1 MGYLLKNEDDVIRT
15 LERQYRYALRNIN
28 EKIRLYQADEQTV
41 SRVHH
46 INFQKQLKSQI
57 EAELDRLH
65 AGEYTTIQQ
74 YLDDTYT
81 DSFVGTMYDLA
92 GQGVPVI
99 APMDKNAAIKAVITD
114 SKLSTDL
121 YNSLGVDL
129 RTLKKSVRN
138 EITRGV
144 ASGMLYSDIARNVSN
159 ATSIPLNRAKTI
171 VRTEGHRIQE
181 ASRNDARMAAKA
193 KGAET
198 VKQWESTMDG
208 QTRST
213 HRQLDGQIREV
224 DQPFAADGK
233 EAMYP
238 GDFGDPAEDCNC
250 RCMALTR
257 ARKAL
262 MNPDELKRMQ
272 ERAAFFEL
280 DKTQDFEDFRQK
292 YIEQITYMNLDETVK
307 ITKKKGEK
315 IYSSVNAELVNSK
328 KYHDK
333 FEGLTSH
340 KSTNESIYQE
350 AMRILEHRD
359 GSPHEDMV
367 LIDSRTGK
375 FITGNMGSQLVGKT
389 GLTAAQYAAV
399 EKHNGTITVVHNHPN
414 NSRISFTDIM
424 TMYANPSI
432 DSVVAVCHDGSVQ
445 IVYGLNRKVD
455 IEKMWN
461 RVYNDVVDS
470 THDKT
475 LAEHAA
481 TTYLYESKIFKTE
494 SR

>member
-1 MGYLLKNEDDVIRT
+1 MVGYLLKREDDVIRT

-46 INFQKQLKSQI
+46 LNFQKQLKSQI
-57 EAELDRLH
+57 EAELEKLH
-65 AGEYTTIQQ
+65 SGEYTTIQQ

-81 DSFVGTMYDLA
+81 DSYIGNMYDLA

-99 APMDKNAAIKAVITD
+99 APMDKNAAIKAVTTD

-138 EITRGV
+138 EITRGI
-144 ASGMLYSDIARNVSN
+144 ASGMLYSDIARNIAN
-159 ATSIPLNRAKTI
+159 TTATPLNRAKTI

-198 VKQWESTMDG
+198 VKQWESTLDG
-208 QTRST
+208 QTRPT

-224 DQPFAADGK
+224 DQPFTADGK

-262 MNPDELKRMQ
+262 MNPDELERMQ

-280 DKTQDFEDFRQK
+280 DKTQDFEAFREKYMKTAETLKNQGESGIIRYVKDGKFAIPEQK
-292 YIEQITYMNLDETVK
+292 F
-307 ITKKKGEK
+307 KGYALK
-315 IYSSVNAELVNSK
+315 NPDKAKAFKAALGYDMTNAEELIQNVIDHIDESKLVQRGDAGHGMRYEYIMRLVGANSK
-328 KYHDK
+328 EANVLTAWIE
-333 FEGLTSH
+333 EGKGFRLTS
-340 KSTNESIYQE
+340 
-350 AMRILEHRD
+350 
-359 GSPHEDMV
+359 
-367 LIDSRTGK
+367 
-375 FITGNMGSQLVGKT
+375 
-389 GLTAAQYAAV
+389 
-399 EKHNGTITVVHNHPN
+399 
-414 NSRISFTDIM
+414 
-424 TMYANPSI
+424 
-432 DSVVAVCHDGSVQ
+432 
-445 IVYGLNRKVD
+445 VYVTERK
-455 IEKMWN
+455 
-461 RVYNDVVDS
+461 
-470 THDKT
+470 
-475 LAEHAA
+475 A
-481 TTYLYESKIFKTE
+481 TE
-494 SR
+494 

>member
-1 MGYLLKNEDDVIRT
+1 MVGYLLKREDDVIRT

-57 EAELDRLH
+57 EAELEKLH
-65 AGEYTTIQQ
+65 SGEYTTIQQ

-81 DSFVGTMYDLA
+81 DSYIGTMYDMA

-99 APMDKNAAIKAVITD
+99 APIDKNAAIKAVTTD

-144 ASGMLYSDIARNVSN
+144 ASGMLYSDIARNIAN
-159 ATSIPLNRAKTI
+159 ATATPLNRAKTI

-198 VKQWESTMDG
+198 VKQWESTLDG
-208 QTRST
+208 QTRQT

-224 DQPFAADGK
+224 DQPFTADGK

-262 MNPDELKRMQ
+262 MNPDELERMQ

-280 DKTQDFEDFRQK
+280 DKTQDFEAFREKYLKAAETLKNQGESGIIRYVKDGKFAIPEQK
-292 YIEQITYMNLDETVK
+292 F
-307 ITKKKGEK
+307 KGYALK
-315 IYSSVNAELVNSK
+315 NPDKAKAFKAALGYDMTNAEELIQNVIDHIDESKLVQRGDMGHGMRYEYIMRLVGANSK
-328 KYHDK
+328 EANVLTAWIE
-333 FEGLTSH
+333 EGKGFRLTS
-340 KSTNESIYQE
+340 
-350 AMRILEHRD
+350 
-359 GSPHEDMV
+359 
-367 LIDSRTGK
+367 
-375 FITGNMGSQLVGKT
+375 
-389 GLTAAQYAAV
+389 
-399 EKHNGTITVVHNHPN
+399 
-414 NSRISFTDIM
+414 
-424 TMYANPSI
+424 
-432 DSVVAVCHDGSVQ
+432 
-445 IVYGLNRKVD
+445 VYVTERK
-455 IEKMWN
+455 
-461 RVYNDVVDS
+461 
-470 THDKT
+470 
-475 LAEHAA
+475 A
-481 TTYLYESKIFKTE
+481 TE
-494 SR
+494 

>member
-1 MGYLLKNEDDVIRT
+1 MVGYLLKREDDVIRT
-15 LERQYRYALRNIN
+15 LERQYRYALRNMN

-99 APMDKNAAIKAVITD
+99 APIDKNAAIKAVTTD

-138 EITRGV
+138 EITRGI
-144 ASGMLYSDIARNVSN
+144 ASGMLYSDIARNV
-159 ATSIPLNRAKTI
+159 ATVTGSPLNRAKTI

-193 KGAET
+193 KGAEN
-198 VKQWESTMDG
+198 VKQWESTLDG
-208 QTRST
+208 ETRPT

-224 DQPFAADGK
+224 DQPFTADGK

-262 MNPDELKRMQ
+262 MNPDELERMQ
-272 ERAAFFEL
+272 ERAAFFGL
-280 DKTQDFEDFRQK
+280 DKTQDFETFREK
-292 YIEQITYMNLDETVK
+292 YLKAAETV
-307 ITKKKGEK
+307 EK
-315 IYSSVNAELVNSK
+315 SSEKAYNNSAEMLQKSSDARKNFKFISDKRFDQLTIAVRKQGAVIIRGTEEAEKHLAKQNASASVIGDVILFRKDVTLCEVLEETRHFAQNAMGMNDGKPAELRLILNEIEAKEYVIKNAD
-328 KYHDK
+328 KYQVPRNEVELMENHLAYYRK
-333 FEGLTSH
+333 MLT
-340 KSTNESIYQE
+340 EY
-350 AMRILEHRD
+350 
-359 GSPHEDMV
+359 
-367 LIDSRTGK
+367 
-375 FITGNMGSQLVGKT
+375 
-389 GLTAAQYAAV
+389 
-399 EKHNGTITVVHNHPN
+399 EKG
-414 NSRISFTDIM
+414 
-424 TMYANPSI
+424 
-432 DSVVAVCHDGSVQ
+432 G
-445 IVYGLNRKVD
+445 
-455 IEKMWN
+455 E
-461 RVYNDVVDS
+461 
-470 THDKT
+470 
-475 LAEHAA
+475 
-481 TTYLYESKIFKTE
+481 
-494 SR
+494 

>member
-1 MGYLLKNEDDVIRT
+1 MGYLLKREEDVIRT

-46 INFQKQLKSQI
+46 LNFQKQLKSQI
-57 EAELDRLH
+57 EAELEKLH
-65 AGEYTTIQQ
+65 SGEYTTIQQ

-81 DSFVGTMYDLA
+81 DSYIGTMYDMA

-99 APMDKNAAIKAVITD
+99 APIDKNAAIKAVTTD

-138 EITRGV
+138 EITRGI
-144 ASGMLYSDIARNVSN
+144 ASGMLYSDIARNV
-159 ATSIPLNRAKTI
+159 ATVTGSPLNRAKTI

-198 VKQWESTMDG
+198 VKQWESTLDG
-208 QTRST
+208 QTRPT

-224 DQPFAADGK
+224 DQPFTADGK

-262 MNPDELKRMQ
+262 MNPDELERMQ

-280 DKTQDFEDFRQK
+280 DKTQDFEAFREKYMKTAETLKNQGESGIIRYVKDGKFAIPEQK
-292 YIEQITYMNLDETVK
+292 F
-307 ITKKKGEK
+307 KGYALK
-315 IYSSVNAELVNSK
+315 NPDKAKAFKAALGYDMTNAEELIQNVIDHIDESKLVQRGDAGHGMRYEYIMRLVGANSK
-328 KYHDK
+328 EANVLTAWIE
-333 FEGLTSH
+333 EGKGFRLTS
-340 KSTNESIYQE
+340 
-350 AMRILEHRD
+350 
-359 GSPHEDMV
+359 
-367 LIDSRTGK
+367 
-375 FITGNMGSQLVGKT
+375 
-389 GLTAAQYAAV
+389 
-399 EKHNGTITVVHNHPN
+399 
-414 NSRISFTDIM
+414 
-424 TMYANPSI
+424 
-432 DSVVAVCHDGSVQ
+432 
-445 IVYGLNRKVD
+445 VYVTERK
-455 IEKMWN
+455 
-461 RVYNDVVDS
+461 
-470 THDKT
+470 
-475 LAEHAA
+475 A
-481 TTYLYESKIFKTE
+481 TE
-494 SR
+494 